1 MQVVEDGLL
10 IRSVTPEDADQV
22 LAFLERLSPDSR
34 WLRYHTG
41 VPKVRPWMV
50 DAVVSSDHVHHDA
63 LLAFAGERLVGV
75 AEWGRLEEDSN
86 VADSGIVVDECC
98 RRRGI
103 ARLLLKHLA
112 KDARRHGIDTFEA
125 HVLTTNR
132 PMVALMQQVAPVRD
146 VTFDGPTLAITIPL
160 RASA

>member
-1 MQVVEDGLL
+1 MYVVEDGLE
-10 IRSVTPEDADQV
+10 IRSATPRDADEV
-22 LAFLERLSPDSR
+22 RAFLERLSADSR

-50 DAVVSSDHVHHDA
+50 DAVVSSDRVRHAA
-63 LLAFAGERLVGV
+63 LLAHIDGRLVGV
-75 AEWGRLEEDSN
+75 AEWGRIDPDDN

-103 ARLLLKHLA
+103 AKLLLKHLA
-112 KDARRHGIDTFEA
+112 RDARRHGIDTFEA

-132 PMVALMQQVAPVRD
+132 PMVALMQQIAPVKD
-146 VTFDGPTLAITIPL
+146 VTFDGPTLNMHIPL
-160 RASA
+160 RVSA